1 MIGANLLADLMKN
14 LMGGLLSVALLIV
27 IGTACNASFTT
38 ANISELKFG
47 RNETAEPAGTSF
59 NTGEDIY
66 AVATVS
72 NASGKYKLTWKI
84 TYDDVKGRDKG
95 EEIGTKTMDF
105 EGSSRLWQTF
115 SSPLPGQYKV
125 EATLLDDKDK
135 VIETK
140 SGTVTITG
148 SAPDAEEDDK

>member
-1 MIGANLLADLMKN
+1 MKN
-14 LMGGLLSVALLIV
+14 LFGGIMAAAILII

-47 RNETAEPAGTSF
+47 RNETAEPAVTSF

-72 NASGKYKLTWKI
+72 NASGKFKLTWKV
-84 TYDDVKGRDKG
+84 TYDNVKGRDKG
-95 EEIGTKTMDF
+95 EEVGTKSIDF

-115 SSPLPGQYKV
+115 SSPLPGEYKV
-125 EATLLDDKDK
+125 EATLIDDSGK

-140 SGTVTITG
+140 SGMVTVTG
-148 SAPDAEEDDK
+148 SAPDSGSDDDDN

>member
-1 MIGANLLADLMKN
+1 MKS
-14 LMGGLLSVALLIV
+14 LWGGLTAAVILIV

-47 RNETAEPAGTSF
+47 RNETAEPAVTSF

-72 NASGKYKLTWKI
+72 NASGKYKLTWKV
-84 TYDDVKGRDKG
+84 TYDNVKGRDKG
-95 EEIGTKTMDF
+95 EEIGTKSIDF

-115 SSPLPGQYKV
+115 STPLPGEYKV
-125 EATLLDDKDK
+125 EATLTDDSGK
-135 VIETK
+135 VIESK
-140 SGTVTITG
+140 SGMVTVTG
-148 SAPDAEEDDK
+148 APSGTDSDDDDS